1 MQQCCILSIFANYN
15 VIANQINMNKY
26 MTMKNMF
33 QTKSLIL
40 TSVFISLISI
50 MSCSDDPEDPIIE
63 NEEEVITTFTY
74 TLTPS
79 EGGSAVVLSYQDLD
93 GDGANEPTITNGTLS
108 AETTYSGSMTLL
120 NETES
125 PAESITEEIEEED
138 ADHQFFFETTVSG
151 LSVAYADTDDD
162 GNPVGLASTL
172 TTGSAGSGNLTVTLK
187 HEPDKSAS
195 GVSDGVITNAGGE
208 TDISV
213 TWTITVE

>member
-1 MQQCCILSIFANYN
+1 
-15 VIANQINMNKY
+15 
-26 MTMKNMF
+26 MKNIF
-33 QTKSLIL
+33 QTKSLLL
-40 TSVFISLISI
+40 TLIFVSLLSI

-63 NEEEVITTFTY
+63 NEEEVITTLTY

-108 AETTYSGSMTLL
+108 AETTYSGSLTLL

-138 ADHQFFFETTVSG
+138 ADHQFFFVTTVSG

>member
-26 MTMKNMF
+26 MTMKNIF

-63 NEEEVITTFTY
+63 NEEEVITTLTY

-108 AETTYSGSMTLL
+108 AETTYSGALTLL

-138 ADHQFFFETTVSG
+138 ADHQFFFVTTVSG

-172 TTGSAGSGNLTVTLK
+172 TTGAAGSGNLTVTLK

>member
-26 MTMKNMF
+26 MTMKNIF

-63 NEEEVITTFTY
+63 NEEEVITTLTY

-138 ADHQFFFETTVSG
+138 ADHQFFFVTTVSG
-151 LSVAYADTDDD
+151 LSVAYADSDDD
-162 GNPVGLASTL
+162 GKPVGLASTL
-172 TTGSAGSGNLTVTLK
+172 TTGAAGSGNLTVTLK